1 MSTRHKIL
9 VVDDEAEFLHLME
22 EIILDMGYSV
32 ITAVNGLD
40 GLEKLKSNQPI
51 SVIIS
56 DQKMPKIEGNAFLQ
70 MAKEISPYSQRVMIT
85 AFRDP
90 KIMEESV
97 NSGEVF
103 RFLHKPVEIES
114 VEEIVK
120 TGVKRYEQQL
130 IDEEE
135 SKKKDRTIHTL
146 IERLHRKP
154 VFEKGFILSL
164 FIALAFIIVANFPE
178 SPQSHSPKAKP
189 EKLESFSGPQ
199 TVSLDECLESAQTEL
214 SVCSEELN
222 KLKAGNKLTE
232 SGKSRRQASC
242 EAIHLQKKTIC
253 QARYSD

>member
-1 MSTRHKIL
+1 MSIRHKIL
-9 VVDDEAEFLHLME
+9 VVDDEAEFLHLVE
-22 EIILDMGYSV
+22 EIVLNMGYSV

-40 GLEKLKSNQPI
+40 GLEKLKNNQPI

-70 MAKEISPYSQRVMIT
+70 MAKKISPHSQRVMIT
-85 AFRDP
+85 AFRDS

-103 RFLHKPVEIES
+103 RFLHKPVKIES

-146 IERLHRKP
+146 IERLNRKP
-154 VFEKGFILSL
+154 IFEKGFILFL
-164 FIALAFIIVANFPE
+164 FISLAFIIVINFSQP
-178 SPQSHSPKAKP
+178 PQPHSSKAKP
-189 EKLESFSGPQ
+189 ANLESSSGPK
-199 TVSLDECLESAQTEL
+199 TITLDECLKSAQAQL
-214 SVCSEELN
+214 STCSEELTD
-222 KLKAGNKLTE
+222 LAAENKLTE
-232 SGKSRRQASC
+232 SQKSRRQASC

>member
-1 MSTRHKIL
+1 MSASHKIL
-9 VVDDEAEFLHLME
+9 VVDDEAEFLNLME

-70 MAKEISPYSQRVMIT
+70 MAKEISPHSQRVMIT

-103 RFLHKPVEIES
+103 RFLHKPVKIES

-120 TGVKRYEQQL
+120 TGVERYEQKL

-146 IERLHRKP
+146 LERLHRKP
-154 VFEKGFILSL
+154 IFEKGFILSL
-164 FIALAFIIVANFPE
+164 FIALAFIFVANFPK
-178 SPQSHSPKAKP
+178 PSHSRSPKSKP
-189 EKLESFSGPQ
+189 AKLESFSGPK
-199 TVSLDECLESAQTEL
+199 TISLDECLESAQAEL
-214 SVCSEELN
+214 SACSEELN
-222 KLKAGNKLTE
+222 NFETENKLTQ
-232 SGKSRRQASC
+232 SGKLRRQASC